1 MRTCEHCGGPN
12 DTPRA
17 RYCSNTCRAKASQKR
32 RREGGEV
39 VQIRASSEPVEGGLV
54 DSVRAALAGK
64 SGWRVDHALT
74 LATKLATQG
83 EAGAA
88 ALSKEL
94 DRVMSELIPER
105 AEADELDEMQAD
117 VLAFRRRRA

>member
-1 MRTCEHCGGPN
+1 MRTCEHCGGQN

-39 VQIRASSEPVEGGLV
+39 VQMRPATPVESGLV
-54 DSVRAALAGK
+54 ESVREALAGK
-64 SGWRVDHALT
+64 SGWRVDHAVM
-74 LATKLATQG
+74 LAAKLATQG

-105 AEADELDEMQAD
+105 VEADELDEIQAN